1 MNSVKRKRST
11 KEYDAARQ
19 DRQRKRWLAF
29 VLVLFSL
36 LFAGYLLLKTTT
48 HQTKTQVATG
58 NPVVVKRPP
67 SPPNLREKNK
77 EKARQVS
84 RKQITDSPPL
94 PDPARSCDDLRVL
107 VDQNHPLRYN
117 YVPADLISLNAYG
130 VPVLEGD
137 PLMRREA
144 AVHLKA
150 LVAAAAADN
159 EELVVASAYRSYAD
173 QQASYGKWT
182 DFYGQ
187 GAGGMSARPGYSQ
200 HQLGTAVDFTNAEAG
215 YKLWQPFGET
225 NASAWLKNN
234 APKYGYVLSYPEGK
248 YQETGYHWEPWHYRY
263 IGMANVKRMEQSDL
277 SLQALLVK
285 EGVLPL
291 C

>member
-1 MNSVKRKRST
+1 MNSVTRKRSRA
-11 KEYDAARQ
+11 EYSAARQ

-29 VLVLFSL
+29 ALVLFSL
-36 LFAGYLLLKTTT
+36 LLAGYFLLKST
-48 HQTKTQVATG
+48 HYTETQVATG
-58 NPVVVKRPP
+58 NPVVVEKPL
-67 SPPNLREKNK
+67 SPPNIGEKK
-77 EKARQVS
+77 TEKPRQVS
-84 RKQITDSPPL
+84 RKELADSPPL

-107 VDQNHPLRYN
+107 VDQSHPLDYN
-117 YVPADLISLNAYG
+117 YVPADLISLSAYG

-137 PLMRREA
+137 PLMRGEA

-150 LVAAAAADN
+150 LIKAAAAGN

-182 DFYGQ
+182 NFYGQ

-200 HQLGTAVDFTNAEAG
+200 HQLGTAVDFTNADAD

-225 NASAWLKNN
+225 TASSWLKSN

-248 YQETGYHWEPWHYRY
+248 YHETGYHWEPWHYRY
-263 IGMANVKRMEQSDL
+263 VGKGNVKRMEQSGL
-277 SLQALLVK
+277 SLQAFLAR
-285 EGVLPL
+285 EGVLPR

>member
-1 MNSVKRKRST
+1 MPLDKRKRST

-36 LFAGYLLLKTTT
+36 LLIGYLLLKPT
-48 HQTKTQVATG
+48 HQAKTQVSTG
-58 NPVVVKRPP
+58 TPVAVKELPP
-67 SPPNLREKNK
+67 LPKVGKKNDD
-77 EKARQVS
+77 KARQVS
-84 RKQITDSPPL
+84 RKIIADSSPL
-94 PDPARSCDDLRVL
+94 PDPAKSCDDLRVL
-107 VDQNHPLRYN
+107 VDQNHPLRYS
-117 YVPADLISLNAYG
+117 YAPTDLISLSAYG
-130 VPVLEGD
+130 VPVLEGN

-150 LVAAAAADN
+150 LIAAAAADN
-159 EELVVASAYRSYAD
+159 EELIVASAYRSYAD

-182 DFYGQ
+182 NFYGQ

-215 YKLWQPFGET
+215 YKLWQPFGGT
-225 NASAWLKNN
+225 TASAWLKTN

-248 YQETGYHWEPWHYRY
+248 YNETGYHWEPWHYRY
-263 IGMANVKRMEQSDL
+263 IGIANVKRMERSDL
-277 SLQALLVK
+277 SLQEFLVK